1 MHVLFIH
8 PGFPGQFRYVAP
20 RLAAEHGWTCTFVT
34 RESGVPPIPGVLRI
48 PYLPSVAGA
57 AACPATTR
65 RFEASVG
72 HALGVYDAL
81 KARTDVR
88 PDLIVAHG
96 SFGASLFL
104 PHLYDAPI
112 GYEIGF

>member
-20 RLAAEHGWTCTFVT
+20 RLATEHGWTCTFAT
-34 RESGVPPIPGVLRI
+34 RESGVPPIPGVQRI
-48 PYLPSVAGA
+48 PHLPSVAGA

-65 RFEASVG
+65 RFEASFG

-81 KARTDVR
+81 KARTYVR
-88 PDLIVAHG
+88 PALIVAHG
-96 SFGASLFL
+96 STAPFQF
-104 PHLYDAPI
+104 PHQH
-112 GYEIGF
+112 